1 MEMHYQF
8 AGGPKVEFAL
18 LSKIFPIIT
27 KKAPLTHA
35 RPQADWLPADHN
47 YHNLYTG
54 NLDFTAKDATNMT
67 SHLLHEQH
75 PN

>member
-27 KKAPLTHA
+27 KKAPLTHT
-35 RPQADWLPADHN
+35 RPQADWLPAGHN
-47 YHNLYTG
+47 
-54 NLDFTAKDATNMT
+54 
-67 SHLLHEQH
+67 
-75 PN
+75 